1 MKTKL
6 SSLIRLYSVIAL
18 VFVCA
23 GVWGIGEVSAAS
35 SCNSEYCRV
44 DPSDTLTVD
53 QWSTCYEI
61 SNYPPN
67 IAIYIPVRTAPEWV
81 YFYNNLPSNVT
92 KTSCPPPGNNT
103 GAYTGTYTGSYT
115 SGYTSTSG
123 YTPPQS
129 GYESGYTPPQSGYES
144 GYTPPQSGY
153 TPPQSGY
160 ESGYT
165 PPQSGYTPP
174 QSGYES
180 GYTPPQSGYES
191 GYTPPQSGYTAQS
204 GYESGYTIE
213 SGYTPPQ
220 SGYTAQSGYS
230 SEEENCVEVFSGYD
244 ASCEEGVCRY
254 YDEYGGYE
262 DSPNILEC
270 SGSLAGTTCSC
281 TCTGADVIIYYDLVC
296 N

>member
-6 SSLIRLYSVIAL
+6 LSLIRLYSVIAF

-23 GVWGIGEVSAAS
+23 GVWGTGEVSAAS

-67 IAIYIPVRTAPEWV
+67 IAIYIPVKTAPEWV

-92 KTSCPPPGNNT
+92 KTSCPPPENNT
-103 GAYTGTYTGSYT
+103 GAYTGSYTGSYT

-129 GYESGYTPPQSGYES
+129 GYTGAYTVESGYTGAYTVESGYTGAYTVESGYTGAYTVESGYTIESGYTGAYTVESGYTIESGYTGAYTVESGYTGAYTVES

-153 TPPQSGY
+153 T
-160 ESGYT
+160 
-165 PPQSGYTPP
+165 
-174 QSGYES
+174 
-180 GYTPPQSGYES
+180 
-191 GYTPPQSGYTAQS
+191 
-204 GYESGYTIE
+204 
-213 SGYTPPQ
+213 
-220 SGYTAQSGYS
+220 
-230 SEEENCVEVFSGYD
+230 EEEECVEVFSGYD

-262 DSPNILEC
+262 DSPNVLEC
-270 SGSLAGTTCSC
+270 EGSLGGTTCSC
-281 TCTGADVIIYYDLVC
+281 TCSGADVILYYDLVC

>member
-23 GVWGIGEVSAAS
+23 GVWGIGEASAAS

-67 IAIYIPVRTAPEWV
+67 IAIYIPVKTAPEWV

-123 YTPPQS
+123 YTGTYTPVTGTYTDTYTNTGTYTDTYTPVTGTYTGSYPPVT
-129 GYESGYTPPQSGYES
+129 GAYTPVTGTYTDTYTDTYTGTYTNTGTYTDTYTGTYTDTYTPVTGTYTDTYTPPQSGYS
-144 GYTPPQSGY
+144 SQSGY
-153 TPPQSGY
+153 VPEDDGEGCSGFIY
-160 ESGYT
+160 
-165 PPQSGYTPP
+165 
-174 QSGYES
+174 
-180 GYTPPQSGYES
+180 
-191 GYTPPQSGYTAQS
+191 
-204 GYESGYTIE
+204 IE
-213 SGYTPPQ
+213 CEPDPDT
-220 SGYTAQSGYS
+220 
-230 SEEENCVEVFSGYD
+230 CVTVEHGQ
-244 ASCEEGVCRY
+244 Y
-254 YDEYGGYE
+254 YDIYTY
-262 DSPNILEC
+262 SPNGFTPDGSGGGTFEC
-270 SGSLAGTTCSC
+270 GG
-281 TCTGADVIIYYDLVC
+281 TCTPYC
-296 N
+296 SP